1 MGSVPKLSVRKL
13 AAGAEEIGGGNLEYR
28 VGTTSKDEIG
38 GLSRTFDQM
47 AESLK
52 ATMVSRDELAKSEE
66 RFRIGA
72 ASASN
77 LIWDWNI
84 SSGRLDWFGDID
96 AILGYQPGEFPRTI
110 DAWEE
115 AIHGDDVARVNATL
129 ERHLKEGKAYYEEY
143 RIKCKDGTYCYWTD
157 RGNGDAG

>member
-52 ATMVSRDELAKSEE
+52 ATMVSRDELAKSGEG
-66 RFRIGA
+66 FRIGA
-72 ASASN
+72 ASAST

-96 AILGYQPGEFPRTI
+96 AILGYPPG
-110 DAWEE
+110 
-115 AIHGDDVARVNATL
+115 G
-129 ERHLKEGKAYYEEY
+129 
-143 RIKCKDGTYCYWTD
+143 
-157 RGNGDAG
+157 